1 MVCSIVTVLY
11 FWKSSE
17 VTNYLSSSGTKLSSL
32 KTGPVWEKTMGS
44 SSQRNICTRCPFP
57 LSSSHLF
64 LLSCV
69 HLPPV
74 QTNHLNVHMYKWIYS
89 VQLSSLPSLQLLDP
103 HHEVEVTLGVLLDH
117 ISHIVWLTR
126 LLQHKQQVCLYLHDI
141 KILPLF
147 YIYSA

>member
-1 MVCSIVTVLY
+1 
-11 FWKSSE
+11 
-17 VTNYLSSSGTKLSSL
+17 
-32 KTGPVWEKTMGS
+32 
-44 SSQRNICTRCPFP
+44 
-57 LSSSHLF
+57 
-64 LLSCV
+64 
-69 HLPPV
+69 
-74 QTNHLNVHMYKWIYS
+74 MYKWIYS